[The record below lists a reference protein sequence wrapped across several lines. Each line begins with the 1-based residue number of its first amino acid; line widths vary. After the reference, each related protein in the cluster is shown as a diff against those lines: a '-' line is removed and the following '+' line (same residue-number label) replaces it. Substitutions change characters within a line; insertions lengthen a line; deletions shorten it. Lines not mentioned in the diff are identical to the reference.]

1 MWSDRTPA
9 GVLGDLVPQ
18 LRAAIASRATQPSYV
33 WLESGPHGP
42 CLMRNALATVSCA
55 HGHACI
61 TTPTAKLA
69 VEIPAFQLL
78 EILLEAWRDV
88 PNAFL
93 AGYFAYDLCAEL
105 EDLGSEPADDLNIP
119 QLYLSLFGSSE
130 APQPQTAQAFSAGAV
145 TSHPDQ
151 AAFETAVKDIV
162 ATIHAGDIFQTN
174 LCRRLTADF
183 ANDSAMHLFLR
194 LREINPAQYAAFI
207 QVDAQRSVLSISPE
221 LYLKVRNGVVE
232 SSPIKGTRPRGLTP
246 EQDKA
251 LAQDLL
257 ASTKDRAELSMIVDV
272 VRNDLG
278 RVCQTG
284 SVAVTEH
291 ARLMKLPTVHHS
303 YSTVSGVLKEDATP
317 SDLLRASFPPA
328 SISGAP
334 KIEAMRVARREEKQ
348 LRGPAMGAI
357 GWIGMNGDLELSVAI
372 RTAFTSEGKI
382 HYYAGCGI
390 TADSVP
396 SDEYEESSHKATAF
410 LRALNSTF

>member
-1 MWSDRTPA
+1 MWSDRTPSDRLA
-9 GVLGDLVPQ
+9 ELVPQ

-42 CLMRNALATVSCA
+42 CLMRNALATVTCS
-55 HGHACI
+55 HGRACI
-61 TTPTAKLA
+61 TTPTTKVQLD
-69 VEIPAFQLL
+69 IPAFQLL
-78 EILLEAWRDV
+78 DILLESWRDV
-88 PNAFL
+88 PHAFL
-93 AGYFAYDLCAEL
+93 AGYFAYDLSAEL
-105 EDLGSEPADDLNIP
+105 EDLGREPADDLNIP
-119 QLYLSLFGSSE
+119 QLHLSLFDSQE
-130 APQPQTAQAFSAGAV
+130 APQPQAPQTFNAGTV
-145 TSHPDQ
+145 ISRPDQ
-151 AAFETAVKDIV
+151 AAFETAVRDIV
-162 ATIHAGDIFQTN
+162 DTIHAGDIFQTN
-174 LCRRLTADF
+174 LCRRLTAEF
-183 ANDSAMHLFLR
+183 ANDRAMDLFLR
-194 LREINPAQYAAFI
+194 LREINPAEFAAFI
-207 QVDAQRSVLSISPE
+207 QVDQQRSVLSISPE

-278 RVCQTG
+278 RVCRTG

-303 YSTVSGVLKEDATP
+303 YSTVSGVLKDEAT
-317 SDLLRASFPPA
+317 SADLLRASFPPA

-390 TADSVP
+390 TADSIP
-396 SDEYEESSHKATAF
+396 ADEYEESAHKAAAF
-410 LRALNSTF
+410 LRALRA